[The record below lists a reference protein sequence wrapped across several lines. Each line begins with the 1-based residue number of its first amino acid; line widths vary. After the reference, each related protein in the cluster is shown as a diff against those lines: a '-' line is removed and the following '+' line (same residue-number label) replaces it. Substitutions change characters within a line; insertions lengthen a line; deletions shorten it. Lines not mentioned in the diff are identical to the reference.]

1 MTSRRAVII
10 LVTALLLGGGILA
23 SPQISPI
30 HIAAATTDTI
40 VLAGAIAGWN
50 SSTTNPNPTI
60 TVTQGD
66 VVNLVLSSSDGALH
80 RWFVDVDK
88 NGATPDCPGADVC
101 SNAFSSPTPMTFTF
115 TVNFAPGT
123 YTYYCSVHP
132 TTMLGQF
139 VVKAPPSP
147 PGSISLVGVIAAWNS
162 SSSHPNPTI
171 TVTQGDTV
179 NLLLS
184 SGDGAIH
191 KWFLDV
197 DKNGPTPDCPSP
209 DVCSNFFSSPTPM
222 TFTFIANFP
231 PGTYTYYCSVHPTTM
246 LGQFVVN
253 PNTSVG
259 GKTVPSNNLGLI
271 MSYLAIAGSLAILAT
286 VATYAWRVKLQ
297 SR

>member
-40 VLAGAIAGWN
+40 VLVGAIAGWN

-139 VVKAPPSP
+139 VV
-147 PGSISLVGVIAAWNS
+147 
-162 SSSHPNPTI
+162 
-171 TVTQGDTV
+171 
-179 NLLLS
+179 
-184 SGDGAIH
+184 
-191 KWFLDV
+191 
-197 DKNGPTPDCPSP
+197 
-209 DVCSNFFSSPTPM
+209 
-222 TFTFIANFP
+222 
-231 PGTYTYYCSVHPTTM
+231 
-246 LGQFVVN
+246 N